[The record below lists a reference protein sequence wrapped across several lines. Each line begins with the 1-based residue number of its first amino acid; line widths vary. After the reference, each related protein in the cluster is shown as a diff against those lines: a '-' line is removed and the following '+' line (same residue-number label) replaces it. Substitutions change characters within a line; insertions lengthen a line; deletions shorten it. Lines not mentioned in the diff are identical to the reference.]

1 MKKKDEAWRHAHHG
15 SCFDGCGELVPSG
28 VPESFDARDWAH
40 EFNVIAQSLGYSAM
54 DDGWL
59 TTWFANSIM
68 RGYDEAQRRRPASG
82 LCDKHEI
89 DPVWDECPCCALE
102 HVEGRL
108 QKLELAAAN
117 VCDPP
122 APEPGTVNVYS
133 PIKYLRDA
141 LYDSDCPPSLEG
153 VAPGHVWERISGG
166 WSLRK
171 VDS

>member
-28 VPESFDARDWAH
+28 VPESFDARDWAR

-82 LCDKHEI
+82 
-89 DPVWDECPCCALE
+89 
-102 HVEGRL
+102 
-108 QKLELAAAN
+108 
-117 VCDPP
+117 
-122 APEPGTVNVYS
+122 
-133 PIKYLRDA
+133 
-141 LYDSDCPPSLEG
+141 PPSLEG
-153 VAPGHVWERISGG
+153 VASGHVWERISGG